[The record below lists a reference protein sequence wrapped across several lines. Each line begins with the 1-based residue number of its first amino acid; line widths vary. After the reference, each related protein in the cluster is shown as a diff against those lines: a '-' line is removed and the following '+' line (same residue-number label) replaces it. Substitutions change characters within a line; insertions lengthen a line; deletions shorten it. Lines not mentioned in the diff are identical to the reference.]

1 MASTWT
7 KEEMEQGFT
16 ESSKPHKVYPNT
28 PDMSKRPDLAG
39 QTVEQTTT
47 SGKYKVTYDESGY
60 AVKGTNTSHE
70 LFNDSGSGGG
80 GGGGSLG
87 GSHSRG
93 GSVSDLSEYL
103 NAMYAA
109 NTQAQLAALQSAYE
123 QNLAGLQANA
133 EKIPVT
139 YQAARNEA
147 ASQNEIARQAFN
159 EYANARGLNTGTSG
173 QAALAN
179 SATLQGN
186 LSDIS
191 TQESNA
197 LAENA
202 LQQQLLA
209 VEYRNAAAQ
218 AQAQGNAQLAQAL
231 YSEYVRQDDASMQLA
246 QLAQEQANWEA
257 QFNTANNQWNQQF
270 QASQQQ
276 YQDSLAAQNREQ
288 AYNLAMTM
296 LSAGVM
302 PDNTTLEAAGICSQ
316 EALSMRM
323 AAMQQ
328 QRSVGSVSRE
338 RSPST
343 SPEQNSQITIR
354 PENIP
359 DYETILNNS
368 QAGNYGPEYGR
379 VLNNVQALLSGNVNT
394 ALVKRYFPDRLMNGT
409 ISATEY
415 RNILP
420 DLVGEYLI
428 DQQSTGAINRLGAA
442 TILKATGL
450 NS

>member
-80 GGGGSLG
+80 GGGGSSG

-276 YQDSLAAQNREQ
+276 YQDSLAAQNREY

-296 LSAGVM
+296 LGAGIM
-302 PDNTTLEAAGICSQ
+302 PDNATLTQAGISSSD
-316 EALSMRM
+316 ALSMRM
-323 AAMQQ
+323 AALQGGSSGS
-328 QRSVGSVSRE
+328 RSSSSGRTSPS
-338 RSPST
+338 RSP
-343 SPEQNSQITIR
+343 QQITTQNDLVEMNPDHYR
-354 PENIP
+354 AFAQSVVAQLNGGKENAA
-359 DYETILNNS
+359 L
-368 QAGNYGPEYGR
+368 GNVTSRWNELSSAQRQGI
-379 VLNNVQALLSGNVNT
+379 QSLLSKYGYQYN
-394 ALVKRYFPDRLMNGT
+394 P
-409 ISATEY
+409 
-415 RNILP
+415 
-420 DLVGEYLI
+420 
-428 DQQSTGAINRLGAA
+428 
-442 TILKATGL
+442 
-450 NS
+450 

>member
-80 GGGGSLG
+80 GGGGSSG

-246 QLAQEQANWEA
+246 QIAQEQANWEA

-276 YQDSLAAQNREQ
+276 YQDSLAAQNREY

-296 LSAGVM
+296 LGAGIM
-302 PDNTTLEAAGICSQ
+302 PDNATLTQAGISSSD
-316 EALSMRM
+316 ALSMRM
-323 AAMQQ
+323 AALQGGSSGS
-328 QRSVGSVSRE
+328 RSSSSGRTTPS
-338 RSPST
+338 RSPT
-343 SPEQNSQITIR
+343 KNNTVTVDYA
-354 PENIP
+354 NLP
-359 DYETILNNS
+359 DYDTILKNS
-368 QAGNYGPEYGR
+368 SAGLYGSQYGHTLQMVQNMIRNGNSDAEIKNY
-379 VLNNVQALLSGNVNT
+379 LT
-394 ALVKRYFPDRLMNGT
+394 
-409 ISATEY
+409 
-415 RNILP
+415 
-420 DLVGEYLI
+420 
-428 DQQSTGAINRLGAA
+428 QQLDGGKINEDGLA
-442 TILKATGL
+442 TILQALG
-450 NS
+450 NERE

>member
-276 YQDSLAAQNREQ
+276 YQDSLAAQNREY

-296 LSAGVM
+296 LGAGIM
-302 PDNTTLEAAGICSQ
+302 PDNATLTQAGISSSD
-316 EALSMRM
+316 ALSMRM
-323 AAMQQ
+323 AALQGGSSGS
-328 QRSVGSVSRE
+328 RSSSSGRT
-338 RSPST
+338 SPSR
-343 SPEQNSQITIR
+343 SQTK
-354 PENIP
+354 NNTVTVDYANLP
-359 DYETILNNS
+359 DYDTILKNS
-368 QAGNYGPEYGR
+368 SAGLYGSQYGHTLQMVQNMIRNGNSDAEIKNY
-379 VLNNVQALLSGNVNT
+379 LT
-394 ALVKRYFPDRLMNGT
+394 
-409 ISATEY
+409 
-415 RNILP
+415 
-420 DLVGEYLI
+420 
-428 DQQSTGAINRLGAA
+428 QQLDGGKINEDGLA
-442 TILKATGL
+442 TILQALG
-450 NS
+450 NERE

>member
-60 AVKGTNTSHE
+60 AVKGTNTSHQ
-70 LFNDSGSGGG
+70 LFNDSGSSGG
-80 GGGGSLG
+80 GGGGSSG

-276 YQDSLAAQNREQ
+276 YQDSLAAQNREY

-296 LSAGVM
+296 LGAGIM
-302 PDNTTLEAAGICSQ
+302 PDNATLTQAGISSSD
-316 EALSMRM
+316 ALSMRM
-323 AAMQQ
+323 AALQGGSSGS
-328 QRSVGSVSRE
+328 RSSSSGRTTPS
-338 RSPST
+338 RSPT
-343 SPEQNSQITIR
+343 KNNTVTVDYA
-354 PENIP
+354 NLP
-359 DYETILNNS
+359 DYDTILKNS
-368 QAGNYGPEYGR
+368 SAGLYGSQYGHTLQMVQNMIRNGNSDAEIKNY
-379 VLNNVQALLSGNVNT
+379 LT
-394 ALVKRYFPDRLMNGT
+394 
-409 ISATEY
+409 
-415 RNILP
+415 
-420 DLVGEYLI
+420 
-428 DQQSTGAINRLGAA
+428 QQLDGGKINEDGLA
-442 TILKATGL
+442 TILQALG
-450 NS
+450 NERE

>member
-60 AVKGTNTSHE
+60 AVKGTNSSHE

-80 GGGGSLG
+80 GGGGSSG

-147 ASQNEIARQAFN
+147 ASQNEIARQACN

-276 YQDSLAAQNREQ
+276 YQDSLAAQNREY

-296 LSAGVM
+296 LGAGIM
-302 PDNTTLEAAGICSQ
+302 PDNATLTQAGISSSD
-316 EALSMRM
+316 ALSMRM
-323 AAMQQ
+323 AALQGGSSGS
-328 QRSVGSVSRE
+328 RSSSSGRTTPSR
-338 RSPST
+338 
-343 SPEQNSQITIR
+343 SQTK
-354 PENIP
+354 NNTVTVDYANLP
-359 DYETILNNS
+359 DYDTILKNS
-368 QAGNYGPEYGR
+368 SAGLYGSQYGHTLQMVQNMIRNGNSDAEIKNY
-379 VLNNVQALLSGNVNT
+379 LT
-394 ALVKRYFPDRLMNGT
+394 
-409 ISATEY
+409 
-415 RNILP
+415 
-420 DLVGEYLI
+420 
-428 DQQSTGAINRLGAA
+428 QQLDGGKINEDGLA
-442 TILKATGL
+442 TILQALG
-450 NS
+450 NERE

>member
-7 KEEMEQGFT
+7 KEEMEQGFM

-80 GGGGSLG
+80 GGGGSSG

-276 YQDSLAAQNREQ
+276 YQDSLAAQNREY

-296 LSAGVM
+296 LGAGIM
-302 PDNTTLEAAGICSQ
+302 PDNATLTQAGISSSD
-316 EALSMRM
+316 ALSMRM
-323 AAMQQ
+323 AALQGGSSGS
-328 QRSVGSVSRE
+328 RSSSSGKTTPSR
-338 RSPST
+338 
-343 SPEQNSQITIR
+343 SQTK
-354 PENIP
+354 NNTVTVDYANLP
-359 DYETILNNS
+359 DYDTILKNS
-368 QAGNYGPEYGR
+368 SAGLYGSQYGHTLQMVQNMIRNGNSDAEIKNY
-379 VLNNVQALLSGNVNT
+379 LT
-394 ALVKRYFPDRLMNGT
+394 
-409 ISATEY
+409 
-415 RNILP
+415 
-420 DLVGEYLI
+420 
-428 DQQSTGAINRLGAA
+428 QQLDGGKINEDGLA
-442 TILKATGL
+442 TILQALG
-450 NS
+450 NERE

>member
-60 AVKGTNTSHE
+60 AVKGTNTSHQ

-80 GGGGSLG
+80 GGSSG

-276 YQDSLAAQNREQ
+276 YQDSLAAQNREY

-296 LSAGVM
+296 LGAGIM
-302 PDNTTLEAAGICSQ
+302 PDNATLTQAGISSSD
-316 EALSMRM
+316 ALSMRM
-323 AAMQQ
+323 AALQGGSSGS
-328 QRSVGSVSRE
+328 RSSSSGRTTPSR
-338 RSPST
+338 SS
-343 SPEQNSQITIR
+343 QQITTQNDLVEMNPDHYR
-354 PENIP
+354 AFAQSVAAQLNGGKENAA
-359 DYETILNNS
+359 L
-368 QAGNYGPEYGR
+368 GNVTSRWNELSSAQRQGI
-379 VLNNVQALLSGNVNT
+379 QSLLSKYGYQYN
-394 ALVKRYFPDRLMNGT
+394 P
-409 ISATEY
+409 
-415 RNILP
+415 
-420 DLVGEYLI
+420 
-428 DQQSTGAINRLGAA
+428 
-442 TILKATGL
+442 
-450 NS
+450 

>member
-7 KEEMEQGFT
+7 KEEMEQGFM

-47 SGKYKVTYDESGY
+47 SGKYQVTSDESGY
-60 AVKGTNTSHE
+60 AVKGTNTSHV

-80 GGGGSLG
+80 GGSSG

-276 YQDSLAAQNREQ
+276 YQDSLAAQNREY

-296 LSAGVM
+296 LGAGIM
-302 PDNTTLEAAGICSQ
+302 PDNATLTQAGISSSD
-316 EALSMRM
+316 ALSMRM
-323 AAMQQ
+323 AALQGGSSGS
-328 QRSVGSVSRE
+328 RSSSSGRTTPS
-338 RSPST
+338 RSPT
-343 SPEQNSQITIR
+343 KNNTVTVDYA
-354 PENIP
+354 NLP
-359 DYETILNNS
+359 DYDTILKNS
-368 QAGNYGPEYGR
+368 SAGLYGSQYGHTLQMVQNMIRNGNSDAEIKNY
-379 VLNNVQALLSGNVNT
+379 LT
-394 ALVKRYFPDRLMNGT
+394 
-409 ISATEY
+409 
-415 RNILP
+415 
-420 DLVGEYLI
+420 
-428 DQQSTGAINRLGAA
+428 QQLDGGKINEDGLA
-442 TILKATGL
+442 TILQALG
-450 NS
+450 NERE

>member
-80 GGGGSLG
+80 GGGGSSG

-276 YQDSLAAQNREQ
+276 YQDSLAAQNREY

-296 LSAGVM
+296 LGAGIM
-302 PDNTTLEAAGICSQ
+302 PDNATLTQAGISSSD
-316 EALSMRM
+316 ALSMRM
-323 AAMQQ
+323 AALQGGSSGS
-328 QRSVGSVSRE
+328 RSSSSGRTTPS
-338 RSPST
+338 RSPT
-343 SPEQNSQITIR
+343 KNNTVTVDYA
-354 PENIP
+354 NLP
-359 DYETILNNS
+359 DYDTILKNS
-368 QAGNYGPEYGR
+368 SAGLYGSQYGHTLQMVQNMIRNGNSDAEIKNY
-379 VLNNVQALLSGNVNT
+379 LT
-394 ALVKRYFPDRLMNGT
+394 
-409 ISATEY
+409 
-415 RNILP
+415 
-420 DLVGEYLI
+420 
-428 DQQSTGAINRLGAA
+428 QQLDGGKINEDGLA
-442 TILKATGL
+442 TILQALG
-450 NS
+450 NERE

>member
-80 GGGGSLG
+80 GGGGSSG

-276 YQDSLAAQNREQ
+276 YQDSLAAQNREY

-296 LSAGVM
+296 LGAGIM
-302 PDNTTLEAAGICSQ
+302 PDNATLTQAGISSSD
-316 EALSMRM
+316 ALSMRM
-323 AAMQQ
+323 AALQGGSSGS
-328 QRSVGSVSRE
+328 RSSSSGRTTPSRS
-338 RSPST
+338 RT
-343 SPEQNSQITIR
+343 KNNTVTVDYA
-354 PENIP
+354 NLP
-359 DYETILNNS
+359 DYDTILKNS
-368 QAGNYGPEYGR
+368 SAGLYGSQYGHTLQMVQNMIRNGNSDAEIKNY
-379 VLNNVQALLSGNVNT
+379 LT
-394 ALVKRYFPDRLMNGT
+394 
-409 ISATEY
+409 
-415 RNILP
+415 
-420 DLVGEYLI
+420 
-428 DQQSTGAINRLGAA
+428 QQLDGGKINEDGLA
-442 TILKATGL
+442 TILQALG
-450 NS
+450 NERE

>member
-7 KEEMEQGFT
+7 KEEMEQGFM

-60 AVKGTNTSHE
+60 AVKGTNTSHQ

-80 GGGGSLG
+80 GGSSG

-159 EYANARGLNTGTSG
+159 EYANARGLNTGASG

-276 YQDSLAAQNREQ
+276 YQDSLAAQNREY

-296 LSAGVM
+296 LGAGIM
-302 PDNTTLEAAGICSQ
+302 PDNATLTQAGISSSD
-316 EALSMRM
+316 ALSMRM
-323 AAMQQ
+323 AALQGGSSGS
-328 QRSVGSVSRE
+328 RSSSSGRTTPS
-338 RSPST
+338 RSPT
-343 SPEQNSQITIR
+343 KNNTVTVDYA
-354 PENIP
+354 NLP
-359 DYETILNNS
+359 DYDTILKNS
-368 QAGNYGPEYGR
+368 SAGLYGSQYGHTLQMVQNMIRNGNSDAEIKNY
-379 VLNNVQALLSGNVNT
+379 LT
-394 ALVKRYFPDRLMNGT
+394 
-409 ISATEY
+409 
-415 RNILP
+415 
-420 DLVGEYLI
+420 
-428 DQQSTGAINRLGAA
+428 QQLDGGKINEDGLA
-442 TILKATGL
+442 TILQALG
-450 NS
+450 NERE

>member
-7 KEEMEQGFT
+7 KEEMEQGFM

-60 AVKGTNTSHE
+60 AVKGTNTSHQ

-80 GGGGSLG
+80 GGSSG

-218 AQAQGNAQLAQAL
+218 
-231 YSEYVRQDDASMQLA
+231 VRPRV
-246 QLAQEQANWEA
+246 
-257 QFNTANNQWNQQF
+257 T
-270 QASQQQ
+270 
-276 YQDSLAAQNREQ
+276 
-288 AYNLAMTM
+288 
-296 LSAGVM
+296 
-302 PDNTTLEAAGICSQ
+302 
-316 EALSMRM
+316 
-323 AAMQQ
+323 
-328 QRSVGSVSRE
+328 RS
-338 RSPST
+338 
-343 SPEQNSQITIR
+343 
-354 PENIP
+354 
-359 DYETILNNS
+359 
-368 QAGNYGPEYGR
+368 
-379 VLNNVQALLSGNVNT
+379 
-394 ALVKRYFPDRLMNGT
+394 
-409 ISATEY
+409 
-415 RNILP
+415 
-420 DLVGEYLI
+420 
-428 DQQSTGAINRLGAA
+428 
-442 TILKATGL
+442 
-450 NS
+450 

>member
-60 AVKGTNTSHE
+60 AVKGTNTSHQ

-80 GGGGSLG
+80 GSSG

-276 YQDSLAAQNREQ
+276 YQDSLAAQNREY

-296 LSAGVM
+296 LGAGIM
-302 PDNTTLEAAGICSQ
+302 PDNATLTQAGISSSD
-316 EALSMRM
+316 ALSMRM
-323 AAMQQ
+323 AALQGGSSGS
-328 QRSVGSVSRE
+328 RSSSSGRTTPSR
-338 RSPST
+338 
-343 SPEQNSQITIR
+343 SQTK
-354 PENIP
+354 NNTVTVDYANLP
-359 DYETILNNS
+359 DYDTILKNS
-368 QAGNYGPEYGR
+368 SAGLYGSQYGHTLQMVQNMIRNGNSDAEIKNY
-379 VLNNVQALLSGNVNT
+379 LT
-394 ALVKRYFPDRLMNGT
+394 
-409 ISATEY
+409 
-415 RNILP
+415 
-420 DLVGEYLI
+420 
-428 DQQSTGAINRLGAA
+428 QQLDGGKINEDGLA
-442 TILKATGL
+442 TILQALG
-450 NS
+450 NERE

>member
-70 LFNDSGSGGG
+70 LFNDSGSSGG
-80 GGGGSLG
+80 GGGGSSG
-87 GSHSRG
+87 GRHSRG

-276 YQDSLAAQNREQ
+276 YQDSLAAQNREY

-296 LSAGVM
+296 LGAGIM
-302 PDNTTLEAAGICSQ
+302 PDNATLTQAGISSSD
-316 EALSMRM
+316 ALSMRM
-323 AAMQQ
+323 AALQGGSSGS
-328 QRSVGSVSRE
+328 RSSSSGRTTPS
-338 RSPST
+338 RSPT
-343 SPEQNSQITIR
+343 KNNTVTVDYA
-354 PENIP
+354 NLP
-359 DYETILNNS
+359 DYDTILKNS
-368 QAGNYGPEYGR
+368 SAGLYGSQYGHTLQMVQNMIRNGNSDAEIKNY
-379 VLNNVQALLSGNVNT
+379 LT
-394 ALVKRYFPDRLMNGT
+394 
-409 ISATEY
+409 
-415 RNILP
+415 
-420 DLVGEYLI
+420 
-428 DQQSTGAINRLGAA
+428 QQLDGGKINEDGLA
-442 TILKATGL
+442 TILQALG
-450 NS
+450 NERE

>member
-80 GGGGSLG
+80 GGGGSSG

-276 YQDSLAAQNREQ
+276 YQDSLAAQNREY

-296 LSAGVM
+296 LGAGIM
-302 PDNTTLEAAGICSQ
+302 PDNATLTQAGISSSD
-316 EALSMRM
+316 ALSMRM
-323 AAMQQ
+323 AALQGGSSGS
-328 QRSVGSVSRE
+328 RSSSSGRT
-338 RSPST
+338 SPSR
-343 SPEQNSQITIR
+343 SQTK
-354 PENIP
+354 NNTVTVDYANLP
-359 DYETILNNS
+359 DYDTILKNS
-368 QAGNYGPEYGR
+368 SAGLYGSQYGHTLQMVQNMIRNGNSDAEIKNY
-379 VLNNVQALLSGNVNT
+379 LT
-394 ALVKRYFPDRLMNGT
+394 
-409 ISATEY
+409 
-415 RNILP
+415 
-420 DLVGEYLI
+420 
-428 DQQSTGAINRLGAA
+428 QQLDGGKINEDGLA
-442 TILKATGL
+442 TILQALG
-450 NS
+450 NERE

>member
-80 GGGGSLG
+80 GGGGSSG

-173 QAALAN
+173 Q
-179 SATLQGN
+179 
-186 LSDIS
+186 I
-191 TQESNA
+191 
-197 LAENA
+197 
-202 LQQQLLA
+202 
-209 VEYRNAAAQ
+209 
-218 AQAQGNAQLAQAL
+218 
-231 YSEYVRQDDASMQLA
+231 
-246 QLAQEQANWEA
+246 
-257 QFNTANNQWNQQF
+257 
-270 QASQQQ
+270 
-276 YQDSLAAQNREQ
+276 
-288 AYNLAMTM
+288 
-296 LSAGVM
+296 
-302 PDNTTLEAAGICSQ
+302 
-316 EALSMRM
+316 
-323 AAMQQ
+323 
-328 QRSVGSVSRE
+328 
-338 RSPST
+338 
-343 SPEQNSQITIR
+343 
-354 PENIP
+354 
-359 DYETILNNS
+359 
-368 QAGNYGPEYGR
+368 GR
-379 VLNNVQALLSGNVNT
+379 AHV
-394 ALVKRYFPDRLMNGT
+394 
-409 ISATEY
+409 
-415 RNILP
+415 
-420 DLVGEYLI
+420 
-428 DQQSTGAINRLGAA
+428 
-442 TILKATGL
+442 
-450 NS
+450 

>member
-70 LFNDSGSGGG
+70 LFNASGSSGGG
-80 GGGGSLG
+80 GGGSSG

-276 YQDSLAAQNREQ
+276 YQDSLAAQNREY

-296 LSAGVM
+296 LGAGIM
-302 PDNTTLEAAGICSQ
+302 PDNATLTQAGISSSD
-316 EALSMRM
+316 ALSMRM
-323 AAMQQ
+323 AALQGGSSGS
-328 QRSVGSVSRE
+328 RSSSSGRTTPSR
-338 RSPST
+338 
-343 SPEQNSQITIR
+343 SQTK
-354 PENIP
+354 NNTVTVDYANLP
-359 DYETILNNS
+359 DYDTILKNS
-368 QAGNYGPEYGR
+368 SAGLYGSQYGHTLQMVQNMIRNGNSDAEIKNY
-379 VLNNVQALLSGNVNT
+379 LT
-394 ALVKRYFPDRLMNGT
+394 
-409 ISATEY
+409 
-415 RNILP
+415 
-420 DLVGEYLI
+420 
-428 DQQSTGAINRLGAA
+428 QQLDGGKINEDGLA
-442 TILKATGL
+442 TILQALG
-450 NS
+450 NERE

>member
-60 AVKGTNTSHE
+60 AVKGTNTSHQ

-80 GGGGSLG
+80 GGSSG

-276 YQDSLAAQNREQ
+276 YQDSLAAQNREY

-296 LSAGVM
+296 LGAGIM
-302 PDNTTLEAAGICSQ
+302 PDNATLTQAGISSSD
-316 EALSMRM
+316 ALSMRM
-323 AAMQQ
+323 AALQGGSSGS
-328 QRSVGSVSRE
+328 RSSSSGRTTPS
-338 RSPST
+338 RSPT
-343 SPEQNSQITIR
+343 KNNTVTVDYA
-354 PENIP
+354 NLP
-359 DYETILNNS
+359 DYDTILKNS
-368 QAGNYGPEYGR
+368 SAGLYGSQYGHTLQMVQNMIRNGNSDAEIKNY
-379 VLNNVQALLSGNVNT
+379 LT
-394 ALVKRYFPDRLMNGT
+394 
-409 ISATEY
+409 
-415 RNILP
+415 
-420 DLVGEYLI
+420 
-428 DQQSTGAINRLGAA
+428 QQLDGGKINEDGLA
-442 TILKATGL
+442 TILQALG
-450 NS
+450 NERE

>member
-60 AVKGTNTSHE
+60 AVKGTNTSHQ

-80 GGGGSLG
+80 GGSSG

-93 GSVSDLSEYL
+93 GSVSDLFEYL

-276 YQDSLAAQNREQ
+276 YQDSLAAQNREY

-296 LSAGVM
+296 LGAGIM
-302 PDNTTLEAAGICSQ
+302 PDNATLTQAGISSSD
-316 EALSMRM
+316 ALSMRM
-323 AAMQQ
+323 AALQGGSSGS
-328 QRSVGSVSRE
+328 RSSSSGRTTPSR
-338 RSPST
+338 SS
-343 SPEQNSQITIR
+343 QQITTQNDLVEMNPDHYR
-354 PENIP
+354 AFAQSVVAQLNGGKENAA
-359 DYETILNNS
+359 L
-368 QAGNYGPEYGR
+368 GNVTSRWNELSSAQRQGI
-379 VLNNVQALLSGNVNT
+379 QSLLSKYGYQYN
-394 ALVKRYFPDRLMNGT
+394 P
-409 ISATEY
+409 
-415 RNILP
+415 
-420 DLVGEYLI
+420 
-428 DQQSTGAINRLGAA
+428 
-442 TILKATGL
+442 
-450 NS
+450 

>member
-60 AVKGTNTSHE
+60 AVKGTNTSHQ

-80 GGGGSLG
+80 GGSSG

-139 YQAARNEA
+139 YRAARNEA

-276 YQDSLAAQNREQ
+276 YQDSLAAQNREY

-296 LSAGVM
+296 LGAGIM
-302 PDNTTLEAAGICSQ
+302 PDNATLTQAGISSSD
-316 EALSMRM
+316 ALSMRM
-323 AAMQQ
+323 AALQGGSSGS
-328 QRSVGSVSRE
+328 RSSSSGRT
-338 RSPST
+338 SPSR
-343 SPEQNSQITIR
+343 SQTK
-354 PENIP
+354 NNTVTVDYANLP
-359 DYETILNNS
+359 DYDTILKNS
-368 QAGNYGPEYGR
+368 SAGLYGSQYGHTLQMVQNMIRNGNSDAEIKNY
-379 VLNNVQALLSGNVNT
+379 LT
-394 ALVKRYFPDRLMNGT
+394 
-409 ISATEY
+409 
-415 RNILP
+415 
-420 DLVGEYLI
+420 
-428 DQQSTGAINRLGAA
+428 QQLDGGKINEDGLA
-442 TILKATGL
+442 TILQALG
-450 NS
+450 NERE

>member
-80 GGGGSLG
+80 GGGGSSG

-276 YQDSLAAQNREQ
+276 YQDSLAAQNREY

-296 LSAGVM
+296 LGAGIM
-302 PDNTTLEAAGICSQ
+302 PDNATLTQAGISSSD
-316 EALSMRM
+316 ALSMRM
-323 AAMQQ
+323 AALQGGSSGS
-328 QRSVGSVSRE
+328 RSSSSGRTTPSR
-338 RSPST
+338 
-343 SPEQNSQITIR
+343 SQTK
-354 PENIP
+354 NNTVTVDYANLP
-359 DYETILNNS
+359 DYDTILKNS
-368 QAGNYGPEYGR
+368 SAGLYGSQYGHTLQMVQNMIRNGNSDAEIKNY
-379 VLNNVQALLSGNVNT
+379 LT
-394 ALVKRYFPDRLMNGT
+394 
-409 ISATEY
+409 
-415 RNILP
+415 
-420 DLVGEYLI
+420 
-428 DQQSTGAINRLGAA
+428 QQLDGGKINEDGLA
-442 TILKATGL
+442 TILQALG
-450 NS
+450 NERE

>member
-276 YQDSLAAQNREQ
+276 YQDSLAAQNREY

-296 LSAGVM
+296 LGAGIM
-302 PDNTTLEAAGICSQ
+302 PDNATLTQAGISSSD
-316 EALSMRM
+316 ALSMRM
-323 AAMQQ
+323 AALQGGSSGS
-328 QRSVGSVSRE
+328 RSSSSGRTTPS
-338 RSPST
+338 RSPT
-343 SPEQNSQITIR
+343 KNNTVTVDYA
-354 PENIP
+354 NLP
-359 DYETILNNS
+359 DYDTILKNS
-368 QAGNYGPEYGR
+368 SAGLYGSQYGHTLQMVQNMIRNGNSDAEIKNY
-379 VLNNVQALLSGNVNT
+379 LT
-394 ALVKRYFPDRLMNGT
+394 
-409 ISATEY
+409 
-415 RNILP
+415 
-420 DLVGEYLI
+420 
-428 DQQSTGAINRLGAA
+428 QQLDGGKINEDGLA
-442 TILKATGL
+442 TILQALG
-450 NS
+450 NERE

>member
-7 KEEMEQGFT
+7 KEEMEQGFM

-60 AVKGTNTSHE
+60 AVKGTNTSHQ

-80 GGGGSLG
+80 GGSSG

-276 YQDSLAAQNREQ
+276 YQDSLAAQNREY

-296 LSAGVM
+296 LGAGIM
-302 PDNTTLEAAGICSQ
+302 PDNATLTQAGISSSD
-316 EALSMRM
+316 ALSMRM
-323 AAMQQ
+323 AALQGGSSGS
-328 QRSVGSVSRE
+328 RSSSSGRT
-338 RSPST
+338 SPSR
-343 SPEQNSQITIR
+343 SQTK
-354 PENIP
+354 NNTVTVDYANLP
-359 DYETILNNS
+359 DYDTILKNS
-368 QAGNYGPEYGR
+368 SAGLYGSQYGHTLQMVQNMIRNGNSDAEIKNY
-379 VLNNVQALLSGNVNT
+379 LT
-394 ALVKRYFPDRLMNGT
+394 
-409 ISATEY
+409 
-415 RNILP
+415 
-420 DLVGEYLI
+420 
-428 DQQSTGAINRLGAA
+428 QQLDGGKINEDGLA
-442 TILKATGL
+442 TILQALG
-450 NS
+450 NERE

>member
-47 SGKYKVTYDESGY
+47 SGKYQVTYDESGY
-60 AVKGTNTSHE
+60 AVKGTNTSHQ

-80 GGGGSLG
+80 GSSG

-257 QFNTANNQWNQQF
+257 QFNTANNQWNQQY

-276 YQDSLAAQNREQ
+276 YQDSLAAQNREY

-296 LSAGVM
+296 LGAGIM
-302 PDNTTLEAAGICSQ
+302 PDNATLTQAGISSSD
-316 EALSMRM
+316 ALSMRM
-323 AAMQQ
+323 AALQGGSSGS
-328 QRSVGSVSRE
+328 RSSSSGRTTPSR
-338 RSPST
+338 SS
-343 SPEQNSQITIR
+343 QQITTPNDLVEMNPDHYR
-354 PENIP
+354 AFAQSVVAQLNGGKENAA
-359 DYETILNNS
+359 L
-368 QAGNYGPEYGR
+368 GNVTSRWNELSSAQRQGI
-379 VLNNVQALLSGNVNT
+379 QSLLSKYGYQYN
-394 ALVKRYFPDRLMNGT
+394 P
-409 ISATEY
+409 
-415 RNILP
+415 
-420 DLVGEYLI
+420 
-428 DQQSTGAINRLGAA
+428 
-442 TILKATGL
+442 
-450 NS
+450 

>member
-7 KEEMEQGFT
+7 KEEMEQGFM

-276 YQDSLAAQNREQ
+276 YQDSLAAQNREY

-296 LSAGVM
+296 LGAGIM
-302 PDNTTLEAAGICSQ
+302 PDNATLTQAGISSSD
-316 EALSMRM
+316 ALSMRM
-323 AAMQQ
+323 AALQGGSSGS
-328 QRSVGSVSRE
+328 RSSSSGRTTPSR
-338 RSPST
+338 
-343 SPEQNSQITIR
+343 SQTK
-354 PENIP
+354 NNTVTVDYANLP
-359 DYETILNNS
+359 DYDTILKNS
-368 QAGNYGPEYGR
+368 SAGLYGSQYGHTLQMVQNMIRNGNSDAEIKNY
-379 VLNNVQALLSGNVNT
+379 LT
-394 ALVKRYFPDRLMNGT
+394 
-409 ISATEY
+409 
-415 RNILP
+415 
-420 DLVGEYLI
+420 
-428 DQQSTGAINRLGAA
+428 QQLDGGKINEDGLA
-442 TILKATGL
+442 TILQALG
-450 NS
+450 NERE

>member
-16 ESSKPHKVYPNT
+16 ESSKPHKVYPNK

-80 GGGGSLG
+80 GGGGSSG

-276 YQDSLAAQNREQ
+276 YQDSLAAQNREY

-296 LSAGVM
+296 LGAGIM
-302 PDNTTLEAAGICSQ
+302 PDNATLTQAGISSSD
-316 EALSMRM
+316 ALSMRM
-323 AAMQQ
+323 AALQGGSSGS
-328 QRSVGSVSRE
+328 RSSSSGRTSPS
-338 RSPST
+338 RSPT
-343 SPEQNSQITIR
+343 KNNTVTVDYA
-354 PENIP
+354 NLP
-359 DYETILNNS
+359 DYDTILKNS
-368 QAGNYGPEYGR
+368 SAGLYGSQYGHTLQMVQNMIRNGNSDAEIKNY
-379 VLNNVQALLSGNVNT
+379 LT
-394 ALVKRYFPDRLMNGT
+394 
-409 ISATEY
+409 
-415 RNILP
+415 
-420 DLVGEYLI
+420 
-428 DQQSTGAINRLGAA
+428 QQLDGGKINEDGLA
-442 TILKATGL
+442 TILQALG
-450 NS
+450 NERE

>member
-60 AVKGTNTSHE
+60 AVKGTNTSHQ

-80 GGGGSLG
+80 GGSSG

-276 YQDSLAAQNREQ
+276 YQDSLAAQNREY

-296 LSAGVM
+296 LGAGIM
-302 PDNTTLEAAGICSQ
+302 PDNATLTQAGISSSD
-316 EALSMRM
+316 ALSMRM
-323 AAMQQ
+323 AALQGGSSGS
-328 QRSVGSVSRE
+328 RSSSSGRTSPS
-338 RSPST
+338 RSPT
-343 SPEQNSQITIR
+343 KNNTVTVDYA
-354 PENIP
+354 NLP
-359 DYETILNNS
+359 DYDTILKNS
-368 QAGNYGPEYGR
+368 SAGLYGSQYGHTLQMVQNMIRNGNSDAEIKNY
-379 VLNNVQALLSGNVNT
+379 LT
-394 ALVKRYFPDRLMNGT
+394 
-409 ISATEY
+409 
-415 RNILP
+415 
-420 DLVGEYLI
+420 
-428 DQQSTGAINRLGAA
+428 QQLDGGKINEDGLA
-442 TILKATGL
+442 TILQALG
-450 NS
+450 NERE

>member
-7 KEEMEQGFT
+7 KEEMEQGFM

-60 AVKGTNTSHE
+60 AVKGTNTSHQ

-80 GGGGSLG
+80 GGSSG

-123 QNLAGLQANA
+123 QNLAGLLANA

-276 YQDSLAAQNREQ
+276 YQDSLAAQNREY

-296 LSAGVM
+296 LGAGIM
-302 PDNTTLEAAGICSQ
+302 PDNATLTQAGISSSD
-316 EALSMRM
+316 ALSMRM
-323 AAMQQ
+323 AALQGGSSGS
-328 QRSVGSVSRE
+328 RSSSSGRTTPS
-338 RSPST
+338 RSPT
-343 SPEQNSQITIR
+343 KNNTVTVDYA
-354 PENIP
+354 NLP
-359 DYETILNNS
+359 DYDTILKNS
-368 QAGNYGPEYGR
+368 SAGLYGSQYGHTLQMVQNMIRNGNSDAEIKNY
-379 VLNNVQALLSGNVNT
+379 LT
-394 ALVKRYFPDRLMNGT
+394 
-409 ISATEY
+409 
-415 RNILP
+415 
-420 DLVGEYLI
+420 
-428 DQQSTGAINRLGAA
+428 QQLDGGKINEDGLA
-442 TILKATGL
+442 TILQALG
-450 NS
+450 NERE

>member
-70 LFNDSGSGGG
+70 LFNDSGSSGG
-80 GGGGSLG
+80 GGGGSSG

-276 YQDSLAAQNREQ
+276 YQDSLAAQNREY

-296 LSAGVM
+296 LGAGIM
-302 PDNTTLEAAGICSQ
+302 PDNATLTQAGISSSD
-316 EALSMRM
+316 ALSMRM
-323 AAMQQ
+323 AALQGGSSGS
-328 QRSVGSVSRE
+328 RSSSSGRTTPSR
-338 RSPST
+338 
-343 SPEQNSQITIR
+343 SQTK
-354 PENIP
+354 NNTVTVDYANLP
-359 DYETILNNS
+359 DYDTILKNS
-368 QAGNYGPEYGR
+368 SAGLYGSQYGHTLQMVQNMIRNGNSDAEIKNY
-379 VLNNVQALLSGNVNT
+379 LT
-394 ALVKRYFPDRLMNGT
+394 
-409 ISATEY
+409 
-415 RNILP
+415 
-420 DLVGEYLI
+420 
-428 DQQSTGAINRLGAA
+428 QQLDGGKINEDGLA
-442 TILKATGL
+442 TILQALG
-450 NS
+450 NERE

>member
-80 GGGGSLG
+80 GGGGGSSG

-109 NTQAQLAALQSAYE
+109 NTQAQLSALQSAYE

-276 YQDSLAAQNREQ
+276 YQDSLAAQNREY

-296 LSAGVM
+296 LGAGIM
-302 PDNTTLEAAGICSQ
+302 PDNATLTQAGISSSD
-316 EALSMRM
+316 ALSMRM
-323 AAMQQ
+323 AALQGGSSGS
-328 QRSVGSVSRE
+328 RSSSSGRTTPS
-338 RSPST
+338 RSPT
-343 SPEQNSQITIR
+343 KNNTVTVDYA
-354 PENIP
+354 NLP
-359 DYETILNNS
+359 DYDTILKNS
-368 QAGNYGPEYGR
+368 SAGLYGSQYGHTLQMVQNMIRNGNSDAEIKNY
-379 VLNNVQALLSGNVNT
+379 LT
-394 ALVKRYFPDRLMNGT
+394 
-409 ISATEY
+409 
-415 RNILP
+415 
-420 DLVGEYLI
+420 
-428 DQQSTGAINRLGAA
+428 QQLDGGKINEDGLA
-442 TILKATGL
+442 TILQALG
-450 NS
+450 NERE

>member
-60 AVKGTNTSHE
+60 AVKGTNTSHQ

-80 GGGGSLG
+80 GGSSG

-139 YQAARNEA
+139 YHAARNEA

-276 YQDSLAAQNREQ
+276 YQDSLAAQNREY

-296 LSAGVM
+296 LGAGIM
-302 PDNTTLEAAGICSQ
+302 PDNATLTQAGISSSD
-316 EALSMRM
+316 ALSMRM
-323 AAMQQ
+323 AALQGGSSGS
-328 QRSVGSVSRE
+328 RSSSSGRTTPSR
-338 RSPST
+338 SS
-343 SPEQNSQITIR
+343 QQITTPNDLVEMNPDHYR
-354 PENIP
+354 AFAQSVVAQLNGGKENAA
-359 DYETILNNS
+359 L
-368 QAGNYGPEYGR
+368 GNVTSRWNELSSAQRQGI
-379 VLNNVQALLSGNVNT
+379 QSLLSKYGYQYN
-394 ALVKRYFPDRLMNGT
+394 P
-409 ISATEY
+409 
-415 RNILP
+415 
-420 DLVGEYLI
+420 
-428 DQQSTGAINRLGAA
+428 
-442 TILKATGL
+442 
-450 NS
+450 

>member
-7 KEEMEQGFT
+7 KEEMEQGFM

-60 AVKGTNTSHE
+60 AVKGTNTSHQ

-80 GGGGSLG
+80 GGSSG

-276 YQDSLAAQNREQ
+276 YQDSLAAQNREY

-296 LSAGVM
+296 LGAGIM
-302 PDNTTLEAAGICSQ
+302 PDNATLTQAGISSSD
-316 EALSMRM
+316 ALSMRM
-323 AAMQQ
+323 AALQGGSSGS
-328 QRSVGSVSRE
+328 RSSSSGRTTPSR
-338 RSPST
+338 
-343 SPEQNSQITIR
+343 SQTK
-354 PENIP
+354 NNTVTVDYANLP
-359 DYETILNNS
+359 DYDTILKNS
-368 QAGNYGPEYGR
+368 SAGLYGSQYGHTLQMVQNMIRNGNSDAEIKNY
-379 VLNNVQALLSGNVNT
+379 LT
-394 ALVKRYFPDRLMNGT
+394 
-409 ISATEY
+409 
-415 RNILP
+415 
-420 DLVGEYLI
+420 
-428 DQQSTGAINRLGAA
+428 QQLDGGKINEDGLA
-442 TILKATGL
+442 TILQALG
-450 NS
+450 NEWE

>member
-7 KEEMEQGFT
+7 KEEMEQGFM

-70 LFNDSGSGGG
+70 LFNDSGSSGG
-80 GGGGSLG
+80 GGGGSSG

-276 YQDSLAAQNREQ
+276 YQDSLAAQNREY

-296 LSAGVM
+296 LGAGIM
-302 PDNTTLEAAGICSQ
+302 PDNATLTQAGISSSD
-316 EALSMRM
+316 ALSMRM
-323 AAMQQ
+323 AALQGGSSGS
-328 QRSVGSVSRE
+328 RSSSSGRTTPSR
-338 RSPST
+338 
-343 SPEQNSQITIR
+343 SQTK
-354 PENIP
+354 NNTVTVDYANLP
-359 DYETILNNS
+359 DYDTILKNS
-368 QAGNYGPEYGR
+368 SAGLYGSQYGHTLQMVQNMIRNGNSDAEIKNY
-379 VLNNVQALLSGNVNT
+379 LT
-394 ALVKRYFPDRLMNGT
+394 
-409 ISATEY
+409 
-415 RNILP
+415 
-420 DLVGEYLI
+420 
-428 DQQSTGAINRLGAA
+428 QQLDGGKINEDGLA
-442 TILKATGL
+442 TILQALG
-450 NS
+450 NERE

>member
-70 LFNDSGSGGG
+70 LFNASGSSGGG
-80 GGGGSLG
+80 GGGSSG

-109 NTQAQLAALQSAYE
+109 DTQAQLAALQSAYE

-276 YQDSLAAQNREQ
+276 YQDSLAAQNREY

-296 LSAGVM
+296 LGAGIM
-302 PDNTTLEAAGICSQ
+302 PDNATLTQAGISSSD
-316 EALSMRM
+316 ALSMRM
-323 AAMQQ
+323 AALQGGSSGS
-328 QRSVGSVSRE
+328 RSSSSGRTTPSR
-338 RSPST
+338 
-343 SPEQNSQITIR
+343 SQTK
-354 PENIP
+354 NNTVTVDYANLP
-359 DYETILNNS
+359 DYDTILKNS
-368 QAGNYGPEYGR
+368 SAGLYGSQYGHTLQMVQNMIRNGNSDAEIKNY
-379 VLNNVQALLSGNVNT
+379 LT
-394 ALVKRYFPDRLMNGT
+394 
-409 ISATEY
+409 
-415 RNILP
+415 
-420 DLVGEYLI
+420 
-428 DQQSTGAINRLGAA
+428 QQLDGGKINEDGLA
-442 TILKATGL
+442 TILQALG
-450 NS
+450 NERE

>member
-80 GGGGSLG
+80 GGGGGSSG

-276 YQDSLAAQNREQ
+276 YQDSLAAQNREY

-296 LSAGVM
+296 LGAGIM
-302 PDNTTLEAAGICSQ
+302 PDNATLTQAGISSSD
-316 EALSMRM
+316 ALSMRM
-323 AAMQQ
+323 AALQGGSSGS
-328 QRSVGSVSRE
+328 RSSSSGRTTPS
-338 RSPST
+338 RSPT
-343 SPEQNSQITIR
+343 KNNTVTVDYA
-354 PENIP
+354 NLP
-359 DYETILNNS
+359 DYDTILKNS
-368 QAGNYGPEYGR
+368 SAGLYGSQYGHTLQMVQNMIRNGNSDAEIKNY
-379 VLNNVQALLSGNVNT
+379 LT
-394 ALVKRYFPDRLMNGT
+394 
-409 ISATEY
+409 
-415 RNILP
+415 
-420 DLVGEYLI
+420 
-428 DQQSTGAINRLGAA
+428 QQLDGGKINEDGLA
-442 TILKATGL
+442 TILQALG
-450 NS
+450 NERE

>member
-276 YQDSLAAQNREQ
+276 YQDSLAAQNREY

-296 LSAGVM
+296 LGAGIM
-302 PDNTTLEAAGICSQ
+302 PDNATLTQAGISSSD
-316 EALSMRM
+316 ALSMRM
-323 AAMQQ
+323 AALQGGSSGS
-328 QRSVGSVSRE
+328 RSSSSGRTSPS
-338 RSPST
+338 RSPT
-343 SPEQNSQITIR
+343 KNNTVTVDYA
-354 PENIP
+354 NLP
-359 DYETILNNS
+359 DYDTILKNS
-368 QAGNYGPEYGR
+368 SAGLYGSQYGHTLQMVQNMIRNGNSDAEIKNY
-379 VLNNVQALLSGNVNT
+379 LT
-394 ALVKRYFPDRLMNGT
+394 
-409 ISATEY
+409 
-415 RNILP
+415 
-420 DLVGEYLI
+420 
-428 DQQSTGAINRLGAA
+428 QQLDGGKINEDGLA
-442 TILKATGL
+442 TILQALG
-450 NS
+450 NERE